1 MNVMSP
7 GQILS
12 DVHIEVFEAAH
23 SVHWGPT
30 DDEWGVNFLSPPE
43 VHNQLLSFSD
53 FQRETMMSISPPHQ
67 GRQALC
73 CWR

>member
-12 DVHIEVFEAAH
+12 DVHTEVFEAAH

-30 DDEWGVNFLSPPE
+30 DDEWGVNLLLPPPE
-43 VHNQLLSFSD
+43 VHNQLLGFAD
-53 FQRETMMSISPPHQ
+53 IQRETV
-67 GRQALC
+67 
-73 CWR
+73 